1 MNVLRRE
8 RAGRHLAAILA
19 ADVAGYARLMSE
31 AEDETLAGLRAW
43 RHQIADPRIRQRHGR
58 IIKST
63 GDGFLVEFPSVVDAV
78 RCAVEMQR
86 EMAERNAHIPP
97 DRRIEFRMGIN
108 LGDIVAEDHDI
119 FGDGVNVAARLEAL
133 ADPAGICISRTVR
146 DHIRDKLPY
155 VFEDR
160 GDQHVKNIARPVRV
174 YALTPEAVAATEL
187 AVAPQRRRTRSGAR
201 IAFVAVMA
209 MLIVAGGWWLWQRA
223 PSRALPTVHAEIPS
237 PGNAGAPRLSIV
249 VLPFENLSHDPDQ
262 DYFVDAITEDLTTD
276 LSRIA
281 GSFVISTN
289 TAFTYKGKSVDVRQL
304 GRDLGVHYVL
314 EGSVRRLGDQ
324 VQVNVQL
331 IDAETGAN
339 VWADR
344 FDTDRGN
351 LAVAQE
357 QITGRLARTLNLEL
371 VQAAGREI
379 ERERTVNP
387 DAQDLIMRAWALYQR
402 TPAAASRGSARAEF
416 EQALKIDPDSYD
428 AKLGI
433 ASCLVVDLTNGN
445 SEHPDADETH
455 AESLLSGLLARDP
468 NRSQL
473 HTTIGLLRR
482 FQNRLPESR
491 IEWQRAIELDPNNA
505 IAYGQLGTTLIY
517 LGDPAAAIPLE
528 EKRIRLN
535 PNDPNIAVAY
545 WSMGLANPAARPQ
558 RRSGGLADQ
567 GPRGQSASLL
577 FLSRPRRCA
586 GAAGPH
592 SGGESG
598 ARRSAQAQARGQ
610 LDGPPARALG
620 LHQQS
625 RLSEAGGKH
634 RRCRLAAGRHAGEL
648 RLIPPRSCRRSG
660 GRADRPAPCA
670 PRSARSRK
678 AGCNIRRSSRWPR
691 ES

>member
-8 RAGRHLAAILA
+8 RVGRHLAAILA

-31 AEDETLAGLRAW
+31 DEDATLDELRAW

-86 EMAERNAHIPP
+86 EMAERNVHIAPE
-97 DRRIEFRMGIN
+97 RRIEFRMGIN

-155 VFEDR
+155 EFEDR
-160 GDQHVKNIARPVRV
+160 GDQQVKNIARPVRV
-174 YALTPEAVAATEL
+174 YAMTPEAVAATEL
-187 AVAPQRRRTRSGAR
+187 AVAPQRRRVRAGVRT
-201 IAFVAVMA
+201 AFVGVMA
-209 MLIVAGGWWLWQRA
+209 ILIGVGGWWLWQQRA
-223 PSRALPTVHAEIPS
+223 PVHPLPSIHAEPQS

-262 DYFVDAITEDLTTD
+262 DYFADGITEDLTTD

-289 TAFTYKGKSVDVRQL
+289 TAFTYKGKSIDVRQI

-371 VQAAGREI
+371 VQAAGRQI

-402 TPAAASRGSARAEF
+402 TPAAASREPAKAEF
-416 EQALKIDPDSYD
+416 EKALQIDPNSYD
-428 AKLGI
+428 AELGI
-433 ASCLVVDLTNGN
+433 ASCLVVDLNNGN
-445 SEHPDADETH
+445 SQRPDIDEAR
-455 AESLLSGLLARDP
+455 AESLFSGLLARDP

-473 HTTIGLLRR
+473 HSAIGLLRR

-517 LGDPAAAIPLE
+517 LGEPAAAIPLE

-535 PNDPNIAVAY
+535 PNDPNIALAY
-545 WSMGLANPAARPQ
+545 WSMGLANLLLGRNDEAVDWLTKARAAN
-558 RRSGGLADQ
+558 
-567 GPRGQSASLL
+567 PRVYYFYLDL
-577 FLSRPRRCA
+577 
-586 GAAGPH
+586 GAALALQGHLPEAKAAL
-592 SGGESG
+592 GESFKLKPEINSMVRQR
-598 ARRSAQAQARGQ
+598 ARWAYSNN
-610 LDGPPARALG
+610 PAYRVLAEKTVDAG
-620 LHQQS
+620 L
-625 RLSEAGGKH
+625 
-634 RRCRLAAGRHAGEL
+634 RLAGMPE
-648 RLIPPRSCRRSG
+648 
-660 GRADRPAPCA
+660 
-670 PRSARSRK
+670 
-678 AGCNIRRSSRWPR
+678 N
-691 ES
+691 